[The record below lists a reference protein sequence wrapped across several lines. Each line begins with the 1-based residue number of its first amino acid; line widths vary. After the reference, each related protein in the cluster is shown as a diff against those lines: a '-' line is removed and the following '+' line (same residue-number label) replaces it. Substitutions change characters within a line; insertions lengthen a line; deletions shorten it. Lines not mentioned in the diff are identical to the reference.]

1 MRDRD
6 MKILHIFRA
15 PVGGLF
21 RHVRDLASEQARAG
35 HEVGLICDSRTGGEM
50 SERALDELAPAL
62 SLGIMRVPMP
72 RLPGPADLSALH
84 SVRRHVAD
92 TDADILHG
100 HGAKGGLY
108 ARLSRNTAKAV
119 YTAHGG
125 SLHYSWK
132 TPHGALFL
140 GVEKTMLSRTDGV
153 IFVCDY
159 ERRTFEE
166 KIGRVKCAHAIIHNG
181 LREDEFAP
189 VTSRPDAA
197 DILFVGELRMLK
209 GVDVLIEALAR
220 LRDGGRPVTALI
232 VGDGPDREEFVE
244 LVERRNL
251 ADLVRMPGAMP
262 AREAFPSGKVMVVPS
277 RAESFPYIVLEAQA
291 AGLPLIASNVGGI
304 PEMTEPEMLVPPD
317 DSAALAD
324 RITTVLDDP
333 AARKLAAERIPTLKK
348 RFSIANMADRALEFY
363 ASLTGTRE

>member
-1 MRDRD
+1 

-35 HEVGLICDSRTGGEM
+35 HEVGLVCDSRTGGEAG
-50 SERALDELAPAL
+50 ERALAELAPLL
-62 SLGIMRVPMP
+62 SLGVLRVAMP

-84 SVRRHVAD
+84 AVRKHVAA
-92 TDADILHG
+92 TGADILHG

-108 ARLSRNTAKAV
+108 ARLSRNAAKAV

-140 GVEKTMLSRTDGV
+140 GVEKAMLSRTDGV

-159 ERRTFEE
+159 ERRTFED
-166 KIGRVKCAHAIIHNG
+166 KVGRVKCAHAVIHNG
-181 LREDEFAP
+181 LRAEEFAP
-189 VTSRPDAA
+189 VTPRADAA
-197 DILFVGELRMLK
+197 DVLFVGELRALK
-209 GVDVLIEALAR
+209 GVDVLIEALAL
-220 LRDGGRPVTALI
+220 LRDRGRPVSALI
-232 VGDGPDREEFVE
+232 VGDGPDRQEFEE
-244 LVERRNL
+244 LMERRKL

-262 AREAFPSGKVMVVPS
+262 AREAFPQGRVMVVPS

-291 AGLPLIASNVGGI
+291 AGLPLIASDVGGI
-304 PEMTEPEMLVPPD
+304 PEMADPASLVRPD
-317 DSAALAD
+317 DPEALAD
-324 RITTVLDDP
+324 RIASVLEDP
-333 AARKLAAERIPTLKK
+333 GAAERAAERILLLKD
-348 RFSIANMADRALEFY
+348 RFSISTMAERALEFY
-363 ASLTGTRE
+363 AGLISTGA

>member
-1 MRDRD
+1 

-21 RHVRDLASEQARAG
+21 RHVRDLASEQAKAG
-35 HEVGLICDSRTGGEM
+35 HEVGLVCDSRTGDEM
-50 SERALDELAPAL
+50 GGKALTELTPAL
-62 SLGIMRVPMP
+62 SLGILRVPMP

-84 SVRRHVAD
+84 AVRQHAAN
-92 TDADILHG
+92 TGADILHG

-108 ARLSRNTAKAV
+108 ARLSRNAARAV

-140 GVEKTMLSRTDGV
+140 GVEKAMLSRTDGV

-166 KIGRVKCAHAIIHNG
+166 KVGRVKCAHTVIHNG
-181 LREDEFAP
+181 LHEDEFTL
-189 VTSRPDAA
+189 VTPEADAA

-209 GVDVLIEALAR
+209 GVDVLIEALSL
-220 LRDGGRPVTALI
+220 LRDRGRPVNALI
-232 VGDGPDREEFVE
+232 VGDGPDRDEFEE
-244 LVERRNL
+244 LVKRRKL
-251 ADLVRMPGAMP
+251 ADLVHMPGAMP
-262 AREAFPSGKVMVVPS
+262 ARKAFPRGRVMVVPS

-291 AGLPLIASNVGGI
+291 AGLPLIASSVGGI
-304 PEMTEPEMLVPPD
+304 PEMTEPASLVPPD
-317 DSAALAD
+317 DPVALAE
-324 RITTVLDDP
+324 RIVFVLDDP
-333 AARKLAAERIPTLKK
+333 EAKERAAGRIPALKE
-348 RFSIANMADRALEFY
+348 RFSITAMAERALGFY
-363 ASLTGTRE
+363 ADLSGNRT

>member
-1 MRDRD
+1 MR
-6 MKILHIFRA
+6 ILHIFRA

-21 RHVRDLASEQARAG
+21 RHVCDLASEQAGAG
-35 HEVGLICDSRTGGEM
+35 HEVGIICDSRAGGSM
-50 SERALDELAPAL
+50 TRQALAELAPIL
-62 SLGIMRVPMP
+62 SLGVLRVPMP

-84 SVRRHVAD
+84 TVRQHVASCK
-92 TDADILHG
+92 ADILHG

-108 ARLSRNTAKAV
+108 ARLSRTAAKAI

-140 GVEKTMLSRTDGV
+140 GVEKAMLTRTDGM

-166 KIGRVKCAHAIIHNG
+166 KVGRVKCAHVVIHNG

-189 VTSRPDAA
+189 VVPETDAA

-209 GVDVLIEALAR
+209 GVDVLIEALAL
-220 LRDGGRPVTALI
+220 LRDRNRPVSALI
-232 VGDGPDREEFVE
+232 VGDGPDREEFEE
-244 LVERRNL
+244 LVKRLDL
-251 ADLVRMPGAMP
+251 ADMIRMPGALP
-262 AREAFPSGKVMVVPS
+262 AREAFPKGRIMVVPS

-304 PEMTEPEMLVPPD
+304 PEMADPISLVPPD
-317 DSAALAD
+317 DPAALAE
-324 RITTVLDDP
+324 RMICMLDDP
-333 AARKLAAERIPTLKK
+333 EARERAANRIPMLRE
-348 RFSIANMADRALEFY
+348 RFSIATMAERALKFY
-363 ASLTGTRE
+363 ADLTASQA

>member
-1 MRDRD
+1 MR
-6 MKILHIFRA
+6 ILHIFRA

-35 HEVGLICDSRTGGEM
+35 HEVGIVCDSRTGGAMTE
-50 SERALDELAPAL
+50 EALAELDSIL
-62 SLGIMRVPMP
+62 SLGILRIPMP
-72 RLPGPADLSALH
+72 RLPGPADLTALH
-84 SVRRHVAD
+84 TVRQHV
-92 TDADILHG
+92 TSCKADILHG

-108 ARLSRNTAKAV
+108 ARLSRTATKAI

-140 GVEKTMLSRTDGV
+140 GVEKALLSRTDGM

-166 KIGRVKCAHAIIHNG
+166 KIGQVKCAHAVIHNG
-181 LREDEFAP
+181 LREDEFTP
-189 VTSRPDAA
+189 VLPEADAA

-209 GVDVLIEALAR
+209 GVDILLEALAL
-220 LRDGGRPVTALI
+220 LRKRGRPVSALI
-232 VGDGPDREEFVE
+232 VGDGPDRQEFEE
-244 LVERRNL
+244 LVERLDL
-251 ADLVRMPGAMP
+251 AEQIRLPGAMP
-262 AREAFPSGKVMVVPS
+262 ARKAFPKGRVMVVPS

-304 PEMTEPEMLVPPD
+304 PEMTEPASLVPPED
-317 DSAALAD
+317 PAALAE
-324 RITTVLDDP
+324 RIISVLDDP
-333 AARKLAAERIPTLKK
+333 DVENLATERIPALRKQ
-348 RFSIANMADRALEFY
+348 FSITTMAERALEFY
-363 ASLTGTRE
+363 ADLTGGRP

>member
-1 MRDRD
+1 

-21 RHVRDLASEQARAG
+21 RHVRDLAAEQARTG
-35 HEVGLICDSRTGGEM
+35 HEVGLVCDSRTGGEM
-50 SERALDELAPAL
+50 GERALAELAPAL
-62 SLGIMRVPMP
+62 SLGILRIPMP

-84 SVRRHVAD
+84 AVRRHV
-92 TDADILHG
+92 TRTGADILHG

-108 ARLSRNTAKAV
+108 ARLSRNTARAI

-140 GVEKTMLSRTDGV
+140 GVERALLSRTDGV

-159 ERRTFEE
+159 ERRAFEE
-166 KIGRVKCAHAIIHNG
+166 KVGRARCAHAVIHNG

-189 VTSRPDAA
+189 VTPEADAA

-209 GVDVLIEALAR
+209 GVDVLIEALAL
-220 LRDGGRPVTALI
+220 LRDQGRPVSTLI
-232 VGDGPDREEFVE
+232 VGDGPDREEFEE
-244 LVERRNL
+244 LVERRKL

-262 AREAFPSGKVMVVPS
+262 AREAFPKGRVMVVPS

-291 AGLPLIASNVGGI
+291 AGLPLIASEVGGI
-304 PEMTEPEMLVPPD
+304 PEMTEPASLVPPD
-317 DSAALAD
+317 DPAALAG
-324 RITTVLDDP
+324 RIASVLDDP
-333 AARKLAAERIPTLKK
+333 EAEERAAGHIPALKE
-348 RFSIANMADRALEFY
+348 RFSIATMAEKVLEFY
-363 ASLTGTRE
+363 AGLTGGRA

>member
-1 MRDRD
+1 

-21 RHVRDLASEQARAG
+21 RHVRDLASEQTRAG
-35 HEVGLICDSRTGGEM
+35 HEVGLICDSRTGGSMGEK
-50 SERALDELAPAL
+50 ALTELGSIL
-62 SLGIMRVPMP
+62 SLGILRVPMP

-84 SVRRHVAD
+84 AVRRYVAD
-92 TDADILHG
+92 IGADILHG

-108 ARLSRNTAKAV
+108 ARLSGHAAKAV

-140 GVEKTMLSRTDGV
+140 GVEKAMLSRTDGV

-159 ERRTFEE
+159 ERRTFED
-166 KIGRVKCAHAIIHNG
+166 KVGRVKCAHAVIHNG
-181 LREDEFAP
+181 LREDEFTP
-189 VTSRPDAA
+189 VIPEPDAA
-197 DILFVGELRMLK
+197 DVLFIGELRMLK
-209 GVDVLIEALAR
+209 GVDVLIEALAL
-220 LRDGGRPVTALI
+220 LRDRGQPVTALI

-244 LVERRNL
+244 LVERRKL
-251 ADLVRMPGAMP
+251 ADLVHMPGAMP
-262 AREAFPSGKVMVVPS
+262 AREAFPKGRVMVVPS

-304 PEMTEPEMLVPPD
+304 PEMTEPASLVPPD
-317 DSAALAD
+317 DPSALAE
-324 RITTVLDDP
+324 RIATALDDP
-333 AARKLAAERIPTLKK
+333 EARELAVRRISALKA
-348 RFSIANMADRALEFY
+348 RFSIATMAEKALEFY
-363 ASLTGTRE
+363 AGLTGGRA